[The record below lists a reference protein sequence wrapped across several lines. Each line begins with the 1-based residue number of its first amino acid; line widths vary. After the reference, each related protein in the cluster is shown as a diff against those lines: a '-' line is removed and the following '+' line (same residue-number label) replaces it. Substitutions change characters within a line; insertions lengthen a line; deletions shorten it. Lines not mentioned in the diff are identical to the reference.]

1 MTKKQKLPKLL
12 LKYVLSKTST
22 RAGADFVDKELQ
34 VAKQKEQNVLLQK
47 AMQTAASEA
56 SRELQSK
63 DKRIHQLE
71 KKVSGQISRLQ

>member
-1 MTKKQKLPKLL
+1 MTKKQKLPNLL
-12 LKYVLSKTST
+12 LKYVISKIST
-22 RAGADFVDKELQ
+22 WAGADFVDKELQ

-47 AMQTAASEA
+47 AMQIATSDA

-71 KKVSGQISRLQ
+71 KKVSIQFPRRQ